1 MAVDAGEASLQH
13 DAVGRKL
20 ADNLGTARK
29 ARKSQQQ
36 AGGDRENKLMQEVRD
51 LGRYP
56 KESKSNEAER
66 RLYGMLRDAWR
77 ANKFSPEQE
86 AEQEVLQQAT
96 SNDRAAAVP
105 R

>member
-1 MAVDAGEASLQH
+1 MHLLAFSIGAGAAGSGARGGRRATGSRGEAGDAGCADSDASQLAVAVDAGEASLQH

-29 ARKSQQQ
+29 ARKIQQQ

-56 KESKSNEAER
+56 K
-66 RLYGMLRDAWR
+66 
-77 ANKFSPEQE
+77 
-86 AEQEVLQQAT
+86 
-96 SNDRAAAVP
+96 
-105 R
+105 